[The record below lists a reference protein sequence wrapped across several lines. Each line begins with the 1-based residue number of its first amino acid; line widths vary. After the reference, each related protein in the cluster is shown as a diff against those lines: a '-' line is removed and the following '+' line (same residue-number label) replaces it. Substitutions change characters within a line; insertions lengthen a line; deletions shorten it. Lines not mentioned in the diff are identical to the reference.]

1 MNGMEW
7 LADPQL
13 WLSFLTLTAL
23 EIVLGV
29 DNLIFIAI
37 LSDRL
42 PLAQRARARR
52 FGLALALVSRLMLLS
67 MLFVISRLTA
77 PLVTVL
83 GHAFSWRD
91 LILLGGGLFL
101 LYKATH
107 EIHQM
112 TAGEHTDPASGG
124 ASGLGTVS
132 FVGVITQ
139 IAIVDIVF
147 SLDSVITAVG
157 MADNLNVM
165 VAAVIAAV
173 LVMLIAATP
182 LANFVSRHP
191 TVKMLALAF
200 LFMVGLALIAD
211 GWGLHIPKGYL
222 YAAMAFSAAVESLNL
237 IVGKK
242 RRSIAGH

>member
-132 FVGVITQ
+132 FFGVITQ

-157 MADNLNVM
+157 MVDRVEVLSPPAIR
-165 VAAVIAAV
+165 AKVIEWLTQQARG
-173 LVMLIAATP
+173 
-182 LANFVSRHP
+182 N
-191 TVKMLALAF
+191 
-200 LFMVGLALIAD
+200 
-211 GWGLHIPKGYL
+211 
-222 YAAMAFSAAVESLNL
+222 
-237 IVGKK
+237 
-242 RRSIAGH
+242 

>member
-52 FGLALALVSRLMLLS
+52 FGLALALVS